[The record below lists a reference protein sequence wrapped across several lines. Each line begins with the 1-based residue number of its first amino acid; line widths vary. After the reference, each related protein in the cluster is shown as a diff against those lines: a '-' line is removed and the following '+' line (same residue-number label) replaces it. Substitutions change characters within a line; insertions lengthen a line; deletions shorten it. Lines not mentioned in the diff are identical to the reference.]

1 MDFSTAKQFIIRKLQ
16 TELPSNLPYHGIHH
30 TLAVYEDTKELALAE
45 GIASDD
51 LELLLTAALFHDA
64 GFTET
69 YQNHEQVGCE
79 IARNALPDFGY
90 EAQAV
95 QEICEMIMATKI
107 PQSPTSHLARILCDA
122 DLYYL
127 GTSQFYQ
134 VGQTL
139 YQEFLERGIV
149 GNEQEWNRIQ
159 LNFLQ
164 SHHYFTQTAKNRLSP
179 QKARYLT
186 EIKKLVS
193 GYAA

>member
-1 MDFSTAKQFIIRKLQ
+1 MDFLSAKQFIIRKLQ

-30 TLAVYEDTKELALAE
+30 TLAVYDDARQLAVSE
-45 GIASDD
+45 KISSYDQY
-51 LELLLTAALFHDA
+51 LLLTAALFHDS
-64 GFTET
+64 GFIHT
-69 YQNHEQVGCE
+69 YQNHEQAGCE
-79 IARNALPDFGY
+79 IARQALPSYGY
-90 EAQAV
+90 TPAEIQ
-95 QEICEMIMATKI
+95 QICEMIMATKI

-127 GTSQFYQ
+127 GTSKFYD

-139 YQEFLERGIV
+139 YQEFLDRGIV
-149 GNEQEWNRIQ
+149 NNEQEWNRIQ

-164 SHHYFTQTAKNRLSP
+164 SHTYFTQTAKEILSP
-179 QKARYLT
+179 QKARYLS